1 MKQIDKRILQAGIA
15 HIEMFVVGIVALG
28 LVGVLGFVGY
38 NAWQNSNGEKQAD
51 AGTSGFVSSPRFCNS
66 LGRELDTKPDA
77 KKIVSNKWKIDN
89 GWGLC
94 KKACKH
100 GDHKLVSGN
109 PYDKCV
115 RKTTVKAQDHR
126 DTERILAKKKL
137 DAKKKACKST
147 STHRKTWQN
156 NKCESKKKIVNK
168 VCKNK
173 KAKDYVSN
181 SMCYRVKYRM
191 VVSSDKAVCPSGY
204 KSTGKYSG
212 TCELR

>member
-51 AGTSGFVSSPRFCNS
+51 AGTSGFVSSPGFCNS
-66 LGRELDTKPDA
+66 LGRALDTKPDA

-115 RKTTVKAQDHR
+115 KKSNNNQAAVAQD
-126 DTERILAKKKL
+126 
-137 DAKKKACKST
+137 KKAST
-147 STHRKTWQN
+147 KEAST
-156 NKCESKKKIVNK
+156 KK
-168 VCKNK
+168 
-173 KAKDYVSN
+173 
-181 SMCYRVKYRM
+181 
-191 VVSSDKAVCPSGY
+191 CPSGY
-204 KSTGKYSG
+204 DRIDPTKTGKNCRSKEGMAASCDNGGQIDTKEDKCVVTKNYKYKPKCMYKDHAYSP
-212 TCELR
+212 TKNDCRKYKKV